1 MKINYNIIDF
11 LIKKTECSNIF
22 YRHSSAI
29 IYNNKILSYGINK
42 VKNGMSIHAEMDA
55 ILNSKFDVQGLDM
68 IVIRY
73 SNNIKNS
80 RPCNHCIKN
89 MKKKGIRKVYYSNEK
104 EEIIYEYV
112 EEMKEQHDSAVYKN
126 CNGRLKF
133 V

>member
-11 LIKKTECSNIF
+11 LIKKTEYSDIF

-29 IYNNKILSYGINK
+29 IYSNKILSYGVNK
-42 VKNGMSIHAEMDA
+42 VKNGISIHAEMDA
-55 ILNSKFDVQGLDM
+55 ILNSKFDIQGHDI

-73 SNNIKNS
+73 SNNMKNS
-80 RPCNHCIKN
+80 RPCNNCIKN
-89 MKKKGIRKVYYSNEK
+89 MKKKGIRKVYYSNDTG
-104 EEIIYEYV
+104 EIVYEYI
-112 EEMKEQHDSAVYKN
+112 EEMEEKHDSAVFKN